1 MASLH
6 ERKNSPYFWIK
17 FKDESGKVRFNST
30 QLSPK
35 KAADVKQALILKEK
49 LSSEERLR
57 GLRATPDGWEW
68 VEKALEPEFQ
78 TEATRKRTLDR
89 WTRIQMFLN
98 QFKITSPAH
107 IKAETGADYLK
118 WRTTT
123 PRRSGKCASQN
134 TARQELHLLKRI
146 MRFAVNR
153 RSVTYSPIQ
162 IMKLPKMP
170 SKKKP
175 EMTEEEI
182 QIIRNAL
189 PNQPEWMS
197 IAFEISLATGCRFR
211 ETQIPLKNINFKD
224 GEITFPSPKGGPDK
238 SFTVPMPT
246 ALRPLLESLK
256 DREVTCKLPVMF
268 SKEFN
273 RDFLQRKLGLKHL
286 CFHCL
291 RVTRVSRLR
300 RANVPREDA
309 MRLVNHSDELVHKVY
324 VRHTVQDLQKYKD
337 AGAFPSMP
345 ESPKETPSHPSSK
358 ESRPPSPKPS

>member
-6 ERKNSPYFWIK
+6 KRKNSPYYWIK
-17 FKDESGKVRFNST
+17 FKDSSGKVRFNT
-30 QLSPK
+30 TELRPD

-49 LSSEERLR
+49 LSSEERMR
-57 GLRATPDGWEW
+57 GYRATPDGWEW
-68 VEKALEPEFQ
+68 VEKALEPEFK
-78 TEATRKRTLDR
+78 TEATRKRTMDR

-98 QFKITSPAH
+98 QHKITSPSR
-107 IKAETGADYLK
+107 IKPETGTEYIR
-118 WRTTT
+118 WRTSI
-123 PRRSGKCASQN
+123 PRRSGKLASQN
-134 TARQELHLLKRI
+134 TARQEAHLLKRI
-146 MRFAVNR
+146 MHYAVNR
-153 RSVTYSPIQ
+153 GSVTHNPLQ
-162 IMKLPKMP
+162 LFKAPKMP

-182 QIIRNAL
+182 QIIRAAL
-189 PNQPEWMS
+189 PNQPEWMR
-197 IAFEISLATGCRFR
+197 IAFEIALATGCRFQ
-211 ETQIPLKNINFKD
+211 ETQIPMKCINFED

-238 SFTVPMPT
+238 SFTIPMPT

-256 DREVTCKLPVMF
+256 NRQVTCKLPQMH

-300 RANVPREDA
+300 RAGVPREDA
-309 MRLVNHSDELVHKVY
+309 MRLVNHSDELVHKIY

-337 AGAFPSMP
+337 SGAFPSMP
-345 ESPKETPSHPSSK
+345 ESPKEKPSRPSSK
-358 ESRPPSPKPS
+358 GNRVPSTKPS